1 MSRRDAISPE
11 HRPGLATL
19 SERSL
24 EAVYC
29 PVCGIDL
36 THAALHERERHADS
50 CATALSQLD
59 HETQEDGNDEIDD
72 EDDELAALV
81 DDIDRKRELDAAA
94 VAARAARARATTS
107 AADRAIRRT
116 ETIEAWLDRIGMIA
130 YFYPLFVNEDLL
142 EVELAKSCSAEDLIA
157 VGVDAEDAHVL
168 AHCGG
173 PPPKWL
179 VQTEKTAPSNEG
191 PRTRARTAMDI
202 ARATAASSSE
212 RLWDV
217 ARGADGR
224 GRGESLPSIDRF
236 RRHRGNSAT

>member
-11 HRPGLATL
+11 HRSGLATL

-24 EAVYC
+24 EAVSC
-29 PVCGIDL
+29 PVCGLDL

-59 HETQEDGNDEIDD
+59 HVTQEDGNDEIDD

-81 DDIDRKRELDAAA
+81 DDINRRRELEAAS
-94 VAARAARARATTS
+94 VAARASSARATTS

-130 YFYPLFVNEDLL
+130 YFYPLFVTEDLL
-142 EVELAKSCSAEDLIA
+142 EVELAKLCSAEDFVA
-157 VGVDAEDAHVL
+157 VGVDAEDARAL

-179 VQTEKTAPSNEG
+179 ARPQATVANTEG

-217 ARGADGR
+217 ARGVDGR

-236 RRHRGNSAT
+236 RRQPGGSTT